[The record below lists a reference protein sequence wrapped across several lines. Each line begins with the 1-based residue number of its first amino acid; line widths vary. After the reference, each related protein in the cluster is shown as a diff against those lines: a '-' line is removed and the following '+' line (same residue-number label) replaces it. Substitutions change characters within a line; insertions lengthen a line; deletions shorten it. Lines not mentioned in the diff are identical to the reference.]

1 MKSKY
6 KNTFLNWMLSA
17 VDNGVNVKRF
27 RKQFSMK
34 DAVYVVANAWDP
46 VTKKTITGAWHNL
59 WTAANRRDLGEQR
72 DNTEDLTDEKMT
84 ADLLRY
90 ANSLPSESI
99 SKLEEVDVEEVFN
112 IDNEA
117 PTAFSLTD
125 GEIAEMVLND
135 CEHNRSDDE
144 EDVVSTAK
152 RVSTQKTVKMCDKL
166 DMARFYKGAFKPF
179 LKLHR

>member
-1 MKSKY
+1 
-6 KNTFLNWMLSA
+6 
-17 VDNGVNVKRF
+17 
-27 RKQFSMK
+27 MK
-34 DAVYVVANAWDP
+34 DAVYAVANAWDA

-59 WTAANRRDLGEQR
+59 WPAANRREQR
-72 DNTEDLTDEKMT
+72 DNTEDLTEEKMT

-99 SKLEEVDVEEVFN
+99 SKLEEVDIEEVFN

-135 CEHNRSDDE
+135 CEHNRRGRRE
-144 EDVVSTAK
+144 HRK
-152 RVSTQKTVKMCDKL
+152 
-166 DMARFYKGAFKPF
+166 KGF
-179 LKLHR
+179 HTGESENV

>member
-1 MKSKY
+1 
-6 KNTFLNWMLSA
+6 
-17 VDNGVNVKRF
+17 
-27 RKQFSMK
+27 MK
-34 DAVYVVANAWDP
+34 DAVYAVANAWDA

-59 WTAANRRDLGEQR
+59 WPAANRRDLSEQR
-72 DNTEDLTDEKMT
+72 DNTEDLTEEKMT

-99 SKLEEVDVEEVFN
+99 SKLEEVDIEEVFN

-135 CEHNRSDDE
+135 CEHNGRGRRE
-144 EDVVSTAK
+144 HRK
-152 RVSTQKTVKMCDKL
+152 
-166 DMARFYKGAFKPF
+166 KGF
-179 LKLHR
+179 HTGDSENV

>member
-1 MKSKY
+1 
-6 KNTFLNWMLSA
+6 MLSA
-17 VDNGVNVKRF
+17 VDKGVNVERF
-27 RKQFSMK
+27 SKQLSMK
-34 DAVYVVANAWDP
+34 DTVYAVANAWDA
-46 VTKKTITGAWHNL
+46 VTKKTTTGAWHSL
-59 WTAANRRDLGEQR
+59 WPAANRHDLCAQR
-72 DNTEDLTDEKMT
+72 DNTEDLTEGKMT

-99 SKLEEVDVEEVFN
+99 SKLEEVDIEEVFN

-144 EDVVSTAK
+144 EDVVSSAK
-152 RVSTQKTVKMCDKL
+152 RVSTQKAVKMCNKHIEALEQRAFMTEQDT
-166 DMARFYKGAFKPF
+166 MAIYKIKENLLQQRP
-179 LKLHR
+179 